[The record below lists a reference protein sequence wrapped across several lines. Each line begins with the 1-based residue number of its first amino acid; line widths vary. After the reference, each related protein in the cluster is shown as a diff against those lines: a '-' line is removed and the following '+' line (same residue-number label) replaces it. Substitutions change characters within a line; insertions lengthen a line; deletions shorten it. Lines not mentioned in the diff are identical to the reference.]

1 MSFLS
6 SWVFLFCILTAEDG
20 TESSVRNYQHPLH
33 NDPEE
38 HSFHL
43 LRGWILNSRLLN
55 YFWRLGTDV
64 LVFLYTKYKAP
75 SSSLKLLTLYQPTRC
90 RIPVTLLWEPQISQS
105 MTFPSLCSNL
115 IPITMYTQCP
125 LGHIQHHINPVHS
138 RKLYCIK
145 KYFDSILISLIS
157 MSHTLP
163 QKILTKIQ
171 GICYVLCM

>member
-1 MSFLS
+1 MSVLS
-6 SWVFLFCILTAEDG
+6 STDFLFCILTAEDG

-55 YFWRLGTDV
+55 YFRRLGADV

-75 SSSLKLLTLYQPTRC
+75 SSSLTLLTLYQPTRC
-90 RIPVTLLWEPQISQS
+90 RIPVTLLWEPQISQT
-105 MTFPSLCSNL
+105 MIFPSLCSNL
-115 IPITMYTQCP
+115 IPITIYTHCP
-125 LGHIQHHINPVHS
+125 LGNIQHHINPVHI

-145 KYFDSILISLIS
+145 KYFVSILIYQTSI
-157 MSHTLP
+157 SHTLP
-163 QKILTKIQ
+163 QNILTKIQ
-171 GICYVLCM
+171 VIGYVLCM